1 MQLDP
6 AAAAAGFGLL
16 AHATLA
22 STNAEALEYG
32 EKHRGADRVWIAA
45 ETQTA
50 GRGRRGR
57 VWVSPPGNLYATLL
71 LHDPAPPQRA
81 PELSFVAGLAVH
93 DAILDCAPG
102 LRSALALKWPN
113 DLLGAG
119 KKLAGILIEGRALD
133 GYLAVAV
140 GIGVNCVHHPVQSA
154 FPATD
159 LAAAGA
165 RVCGPDLFGALS
177 RTMMLRLAQWRRG
190 EGFASIRADWLVR
203 AVGIGADM
211 AVRLPERELFGRC
224 EGLDE
229 GGRLLL
235 RLEHGAV
242 ETVAA
247 GDIFPLGLADRPRR
261 FPEEG

>member
-6 AAAAAGFGLL
+6 AAAAAGFGLV
-16 AHATLA
+16 AHETLA
-22 STNAEALEYG
+22 STNAEALDYG
-32 EKHRGADRVWIAA
+32 GKHRGADRVWIAA
-45 ETQTA
+45 RSQSA
-50 GRGRRGR
+50 GRGRRGTA
-57 VWVSPPGNLYATLL
+57 WVSPPGNLYATLL

-102 LRSALALKWPN
+102 LRSRLALKWPN

-119 KKLAGILIEGRALD
+119 KKLAGILLEGQVLD
-133 GYLAVAV
+133 GHFAVAL
-140 GIGVNCVHHPVQSA
+140 GIGANCLHHPARTA

-165 RVCGPDLFGALS
+165 DVSAADLFGALS

-203 AVGIGADM
+203 AVGIGGDM
-211 AVRLPERELFGRC
+211 WVRLPERQLFGRC

-242 ETVAA
+242 ETIAA
-247 GDIFPLGLADRPRR
+247 GDIFPLGLERPRQ
-261 FPEEG
+261 PENG